1 MTKNEA
7 VMTVP
12 EAARVLRVSR
22 GTAYDY
28 CQRGL
33 IPHIRLAG
41 RIIIPKARFEAWLA
55 GTDSVRDTTPRPEIQ
70 AG

>member
-22 GTAYDY
+22 GTAYEY
-28 CQRGL
+28 VQRGL
-33 IPHIRLAG
+33 IPHIRLSG
-41 RIIIPKARFEAWLA
+41 RIIIPRTRFEAWLA
-55 GTDSVRDTTPRPEIQ
+55 GVGAEAETV
-70 AG
+70 AK